1 MLATII
7 GSYRK
12 PNYLKIIIKI
22 NFILLFIISINSS
35 LFAKNFGSVT
45 GYKIPRF
52 VSLKSNESNLRV
64 GPSENYPIKLKYI
77 QENLPLEIID
87 EYETW
92 RQISDIEGN
101 IGWVHNSLIKGDRY
115 AIVVNPNNKE
125 NIYNYPE
132 GRIKGIIKNN
142 NIVKINKCFENWCL
156 IKINQ
161 YNGWIVKKNLFG
173 VYANELINKNF
184 FAVFYKAYWYL
195 LEKLIVT
202 QKIFKQ
208 FYEKTT

>member
-22 NFILLFIISINSS
+22 NFILLFIISFNSS

-52 VSLKSNESNLRV
+52 VSLKSNDSNLRV

-87 EYETW
+87 EHQTW

-125 NIYNYPE
+125 NIY
-132 GRIKGIIKNN
+132 IIILK
-142 NIVKINKCFENWCL
+142 VGLKE
-156 IKINQ
+156 
-161 YNGWIVKKNLFG
+161 
-173 VYANELINKNF
+173 
-184 FAVFYKAYWYL
+184 
-195 LEKLIVT
+195 
-202 QKIFKQ
+202 
-208 FYEKTT
+208 